1 MHNSVM
7 KHLVAYFKSLSDY
20 FNKMK
25 TYCEIEQNPFDTKNF
40 QVIDLI
46 LIAVILGIVILSKGY
61 SIYAKVRTILQSTDN
76 EQR

>member
-25 TYCEIEQNPFDTKNF
+25 TYCEIEHNPFDNKNF
-40 QVIDLI
+40 PVLI
-46 LIAVILGIVILSKGY
+46 LIAVILSIVILSKGY
-61 SIYAKVRTILQSTDN
+61 SI
-76 EQR
+76 